1 MSQPH
6 KYSVFSSKY
15 QNDLKGMIRFEL
27 TSYLG
32 RIFWNKK
39 PKLTGGTSLLHAGCG
54 DHKFEGWVNADFYQ
68 GLRFWKKYPGK
79 PDWLLDFRYPLNCD
93 SNIWDGIFCE
103 HTLEHLYPLQ
113 ALNLLEEFNRTLKP
127 KAWIRITVPDLRKY
141 VDYYNGKLPHEN
153 FLRWNTG
160 CEAIRSLTQ
169 NWSHLSVWDSCLL
182 AQFFKKA
189 DFVNIKEVE
198 YRKGTDNRLFREL
211 PQRKWET
218 LYIEAQKQ

>member
-1 MSQPH
+1 MSHFPDH
-6 KYSVFSSKY
+6 SVFNSKY
-15 QNDLKGMIRFEL
+15 QITLKGMLRFEL

-39 PKLTGGTSLLHAGCG
+39 PKLTSNTNLLHVGCG
-54 DHKFEGWVNADFYQ
+54 DHRFKSWINADFYQ
-68 GLRFWKKYPGK
+68 GLRFWKKYPSK
-79 PDWLLDFRYPLNCD
+79 PDWLLDLRCPLNCAD
-93 SNIWDGIFCE
+93 DIWDGIFCE

-113 ALNLLEEFNRTLKP
+113 VLNLLKEFNRTLKP

-169 NWSHLSVWDSCLL
+169 NWIHLSVWDSCLL
-182 AQFFKKA
+182 TQFLEKA
-189 DFVNIKEVE
+189 DFTDIKEVAYME
-198 YRKGTDNRLFREL
+198 GTDDRLLKEL
-211 PQRKWET
+211 PQRRWET
-218 LYIEAQKQ
+218 VYIEAQKK